1 MTPESGEVDETDERE
16 TRRRWRRL
24 SYIAGQGEEGGV
36 EGRAVCPCQPPLSSP
51 ATGGR
56 EEERRSGE

>member
-24 SYIAGQGEEGGV
+24 SYIAGQGEEGGC
-36 EGRAVCPCQPPLSSP
+36 RRPCRVPVP
-51 ATGGR
+51 ATVVVTSHRRAGRR
-56 EEERRSGE
+56 EEIG